1 MAEDLEISDELKRI
15 KRVSDMLASAHAQL
29 RDRYSRSAVALD
41 VAILAASTWI
51 VGLVFVDPKIG
62 VRLTPPGIE
71 SQIWIGMLS
80 ITTFFLS
87 VIQLRVDWK
96 GRSDAH
102 KRSFDIYA
110 QVKRECGYLLA
121 GERPINRESCG
132 RVLARYDL
140 AAEVGVPIAESE
152 FLRRKA
158 YHLRKVEISKCLDQ
172 APNMSILLFRVRMW
186 WRDNRSVLQG
196 KI

>member
-1 MAEDLEISDELKRI
+1 MAEDLEISDELERI

-96 GRSDAH
+96 GRSDAQE
-102 KRSFDIYA
+102 RSFEIHA
-110 QVKRECGYLLA
+110 QVKRECGYPL
-121 GERPINRESCG
+121 S
-132 RVLARYDL
+132 
-140 AAEVGVPIAESE
+140 
-152 FLRRKA
+152 RRKTD
-158 YHLRKVEISKCLDQ
+158 K
-172 APNMSILLFRVRMW
+172 
-186 WRDNRSVLQG
+186 
-196 KI
+196 